1 MKIKQLIILLGLMSS
16 LMGYAQSYAPEVYR
30 VPARREIQGKLSS
43 MPLEPVYELPA
54 TRATGDY
61 LWQDFPTQGEMHG
74 VVLLV
79 AFKDVPF
86 GLPDDSL
93 RTLLQARYDGDRY
106 SELLEYHGF
115 SSIDNDSM
123 HLRVEIPGSARDYFR
138 DQSMG
143 QFTPRFDVVGPV
155 TLDSVRAYYGAN
167 DKKTGNDKNARS
179 MVVEACRK
187 AHEQELVDYAQYD
200 ADDNGVVDF
209 VYVVYAGSDEAQTAI
224 EECVWAHSSSMSLSV
239 GGMKMGRYACSG
251 ELFIDLPGL
260 TAGIGTF
267 VHEFSHIL
275 GLPDYYNTV
284 DGASTKLSMD
294 VWSVMDYGMYNRGGF
309 VPCAYTAFERH
320 SLGWLPMTTLEA
332 PATMSIGTTEEEG
345 TGYRIFVSDDS
356 TAMADTSSFYLVET
370 IRKEGWNR
378 YAYAEGLLISQ
389 VTYKAS
395 AWQNNKVN
403 TEDAYR
409 HYVVP
414 ANNHWSIVNGYNP
427 TKHLYGTAN
436 HEFTLTSVPASIT
449 QAGAAMN
456 KPLTDINFDAGT
468 GRTTFHFRGGS
479 GVKMHPADKGQRAA
493 TYDLLGRPVQGAA
506 EGVVIRN
513 GRKFF

>member
-43 MPLEPVYELPA
+43 MHLEPVCELPA

-167 DKKTGNDKNARS
+167 TKSGNDKNARA

-436 HEFTLTSVPASIT
+436 HELTLTSVPASIT

>member
-43 MPLEPVYELPA
+43 MHLEPVYELPA

-106 SELLEYHGF
+106 SESLEYHGF

-167 DKKTGNDKNARS
+167 TKSGNDKNARA

-187 AHEQELVDYAQYD
+187 AYEQELVDYAQYD

-239 GGMKMGRYACSG
+239 GDMKMGRYACSG

-493 TYDLLGRPVQGAA
+493 AYDLLGRPVQGAA

>member
-30 VPARREIQGKLSS
+30 VPARREIQGKLSP
-43 MPLEPVYELPA
+43 MHLEPMYELPA

-93 RTLLQARYDGDRY
+93 RTLLQARYDGDHY

-115 SSIDNDSM
+115 SGIDNDSM

-167 DKKTGNDKNARS
+167 TKSGNDKNARA

-427 TKHLYGTAN
+427 TKHLYGTSN

-493 TYDLLGRPVQGAA
+493 AYDLLGRPVQGAA

>member
-1 MKIKQLIILLGLMSS
+1 
-16 LMGYAQSYAPEVYR
+16 
-30 VPARREIQGKLSS
+30 
-43 MPLEPVYELPA
+43 
-54 TRATGDY
+54 
-61 LWQDFPTQGEMHG
+61 
-74 VVLLV
+74 
-79 AFKDVPF
+79 
-86 GLPDDSL
+86 
-93 RTLLQARYDGDRY
+93 
-106 SELLEYHGF
+106 
-115 SSIDNDSM
+115 
-123 HLRVEIPGSARDYFR
+123 
-138 DQSMG
+138 
-143 QFTPRFDVVGPV
+143 
-155 TLDSVRAYYGAN
+155 
-167 DKKTGNDKNARS
+167 
-179 MVVEACRK
+179 
-187 AHEQELVDYAQYD
+187 
-200 ADDNGVVDF
+200 
-209 VYVVYAGSDEAQTAI
+209 
-224 EECVWAHSSSMSLSV
+224 
-239 GGMKMGRYACSG
+239 
-251 ELFIDLPGL
+251 
-260 TAGIGTF
+260 
-267 VHEFSHIL
+267 
-275 GLPDYYNTV
+275 
-284 DGASTKLSMD
+284 
-294 VWSVMDYGMYNRGGF
+294 
-309 VPCAYTAFERH
+309 
-320 SLGWLPMTTLEA
+320 
-332 PATMSIGTTEEEG
+332 MSIGTTEEEG

-493 TYDLLGRPVQGAA
+493 AYDLLGRSVQGVA

>member
-1 MKIKQLIILLGLMSS
+1 MKIKQLFMLLSLMGS
-16 LMGYAQSYAPEVYR
+16 LMGYAQSHDSEVYR
-30 VPARREIQGKLSS
+30 VPARKEIRHKLS
-43 MPLEPVYELPA
+43 PRQQEPVYELPA

-61 LWQDFPTQGEMHG
+61 LWQEFPTQGEMHG

-79 AFKDVPF
+79 AFKDVAF

-106 SELLEYHGF
+106 SEELEYHGF

-143 QFTPRFDVVGPV
+143 QFNPRFDVVGPV
-155 TLDSVRAYYGAN
+155 TLDSVRAHYGAN
-167 DKKTGNDKNARS
+167 TKSGNDKNARA
-179 MVVEACRK
+179 MVIEACRK
-187 AHEQELVDYAQYD
+187 AHEQKLVDYTQYD
-200 ADDNGVVDF
+200 ADENGVVDF

-239 GGMKMGRYACSG
+239 GDMKMGRYACSG

-332 PATMSIGTTEEEG
+332 PATMSLGTTEEEG
-345 TGYRIFVSDDS
+345 TGYRIFVADDS
-356 TAMADTSSFYLVET
+356 TAMADTTSFYLVET
-370 IRKEGWNR
+370 IRKEGWNS

-403 TEDAYR
+403 TEEAYR

-414 ANNHWSIVNGYNP
+414 ANNNWSFVNGYNP

-436 HEFTLTSVPASIT
+436 HEFTLTSVPSSIT

-456 KPLTDINFDAGT
+456 KPLTDINYDAAT
-468 GRTTFHFRGGS
+468 GRTTFHFRGGA
-479 GVKMHPADKGQRAA
+479 GVKVMPADKGERAEA
-493 TYDLLGRPVQGAA
+493 YDLLGRPVQGAA

-513 GRKFF
+513 GKKYF